1 MDLVSL
7 SHYLDPIRQAVI
19 GIDGKS
25 VTYANSKAKADFGES
40 ICGMSVNEL
49 IPLEILDNKSGSF
62 SCNTSIADK
71 PALVSVVKEDDSAI
85 LYIELVSEDEMLRIT
100 PHMMNYLRNCATG
113 IKMSADRC
121 FGVRGHERSA
131 ETKYVS
137 VLYHYYYCLIRAIT
151 QLDNAVKLEVGEF
164 SLNTVP
170 TDLVKLCYELTDTV
184 SKLSE
189 SNGINIKFECEETS
203 LIAVI
208 DPINIELV
216 LLNLFSNSIKDSP
229 PGGSIV
235 LSLSKSQDNILI
247 SLDDTGKG
255 IPKEKLAKVFSINN
269 DTFDISD
276 PGTGLGLGLFIC
288 GSIIRLHKGVMFI
301 ESREDE
307 GTHVRIKLP
316 ANENP
321 SVTFKTPEKPYRS
334 VGVSPV
340 LTALSDVLKSDC
352 YGLKFED

>member
-1 MDLVSL
+1 MDVVTL
-7 SHYLDPIRQAVI
+7 SYYLDPVRQAVI
-19 GIDGKS
+19 GIDGES
-25 VTYANSKAKADFGES
+25 VIYANTAAKADFGEN
-40 ICGMSVNEL
+40 ICGKSAKEL
-49 IPLEILDNKSGSF
+49 IPSEILNSASGNF
-62 SCNTSIADK
+62 SCSTNIADR
-71 PALVSVVKEDDSAI
+71 PAMVSVIKEKDSAL
-85 LYIELVSEDEMLRIT
+85 LYIDLVSEDDMIRIT

-121 FGVRGHERSA
+121 FGIRGHERSA
-131 ETKYVS
+131 SEKYVS
-137 VLYHYYYCLIRAIT
+137 VLYHYYYCLIRGIT
-151 QLDNAVKLEVGEF
+151 QLDSAVKLEGGEF
-164 SLNTVP
+164 ALNTLP

-189 SNGINIKFECEETS
+189 SNGIDIKFECEESS
-203 LIAVI
+203 LVAVI
-208 DPINIELV
+208 DPMNIELV
-216 LLNLFSNSIKDSP
+216 LLNLFSNSIKNSP

-235 LSLSKSQDNILI
+235 LSLAKSQGNILL

-255 IPKEKLAKVFSINN
+255 IPKERLAKVFSINS
-269 DTFDISD
+269 DTFDISN
-276 PGTGLGLGLFIC
+276 PNTGLGLGLFIC

-316 ANENP
+316 ANEQ
-321 SVTFKTPEKPYRS
+321 SSTVFKTPEKPYRS

-352 YGLKFED
+352 YGLRFED